1 MKKTLLFI
9 LFAIYLFTLSAVEGL
24 VATSANANSVC
35 QPQYGGGQTC
45 LPTGNILVNKTV
57 KDPVSGNFVD
67 NLSIN
72 DAKFAPEQVV
82 QFRITVTNVGNTS
95 LSNISVKDIFPEFVK
110 FISGVGTFDDAS
122 NSLNINVDNLNGNE
136 SKTFEIA
143 VQVTTKDRL
152 PNDKG
157 IVCAT
162 NQAIASISGI
172 QKSDNSEFCIQ
183 KQEQVTK
190 GGLKVLTP
198 VEVKKTPATGP
209 EMLSLIALI
218 PSGILGLFLRRKSN
232 KKI

>member
-1 MKKTLLFI
+1 MKKTLFI
-9 LFAIYLFTLSAVEGL
+9 VL
-24 VATSANANSVC
+24 VASCYFLIATPVNANSVC

-45 LPTGNILVNKTV
+45 TPTGNILVNKTV

-72 DAKFAPEQVV
+72 NAKFAPEQVV
-82 QFRITVTNVGNTS
+82 QFRITVTNVGNTP

-110 FISGVGTFDDAS
+110 FISGVGTFDENS
-122 NSLNINVDNLNGNE
+122 NSLNINVDNLNVNE

-143 VQVTTKDRL
+143 AQVTTKDRL

-157 IVCAT
+157 VVCVT
-162 NQAIASISGI
+162 NQSIASISGI

-190 GGLKVLTP
+190 GGLKVLPP

-209 EMLSLIALI
+209 EAISLIALI
-218 PSGILGLFLRRKSN
+218 PSGILGLFLRRKTS
-232 KKI
+232 K